1 MFVVSMKS
9 QFMSMKQIVYHP
21 RVRSVLWLFMAVLLS
36 QCGRVYHSPMNQQV
50 TLFREAG
57 EASVQAAYGRISE
70 DGRAA
75 DLQGAWAITNRLAMQ
90 VNLQAAWGFDDQD
103 RTLHGARGGQVAAGL
118 GYYKPLGRFWV
129 IENYAGFGM
138 SYQRHFFPLDWFN
151 TSEYIFTT
159 YVQGNQ
165 AIPKNSELDFRGIY
179 AYTQPAIGFRWKYL
193 EAALST
199 NIQYGNTMF
208 AGSRNVTI
216 NNGFAP
222 TKDNHLIFFAEPA
235 LTLRLVFP
243 HVKIQTQVVL
253 VRDLAQSVLNMPTER
268 ISIGIMVP
276 IKR

>member
-1 MFVVSMKS
+1 MNISKRYNAYQLAFTMLTAIS
-9 QFMSMKQIVYHP
+9 FTN
-21 RVRSVLWLFMAVLLS
+21 
-36 QCGRVYHSPMNQQV
+36 CGRVYHSPMNQQV

-103 RTLHGARGGQVAAGL
+103 RTLHGARGAQVAAGL

-165 AIPKNSELDFRGIY
+165 AIPKNSEFDFRGIY

-208 AGSRNVTI
+208 AGSRNVTLRNDAI
-216 NNGFAP
+216 VSGEDSHRMF
-222 TKDNHLIFFAEPA
+222 LAEPA
-235 LTLRLVFP
+235 FTLRLVLP
-243 HVKIQTQVVL
+243 KVKLQTQIAL
-253 VRDLAQSVLNMPTER
+253 VRDLAQSGLNMPTER
-268 ISIGIMVP
+268 IAIGIMVP